1 MMNLISSTSIL
12 MRDKNDPPPCH
23 IEECFKYMYDAEDNF
38 DAIDSIMKLYSKNR
52 DNNNIYEYYDEFLN
66 EDDKNSD
73 VSSLQYTYC
82 SDEDTQSSDNDS
94 ISEYQTD
101 SFIVTKNNIEWVID
115 SNVDVIKKTHRKKK

>member
-1 MMNLISSTSIL
+1 